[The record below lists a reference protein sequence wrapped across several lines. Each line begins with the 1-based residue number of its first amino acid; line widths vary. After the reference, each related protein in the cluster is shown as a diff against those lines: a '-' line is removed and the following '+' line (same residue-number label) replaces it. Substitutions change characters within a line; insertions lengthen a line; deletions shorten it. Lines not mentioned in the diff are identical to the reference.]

1 MYSEFA
7 SDTNR
12 VGKLTFGRESH
23 LQEDLDR
30 VEKWTNR
37 KHMTFNEQKP
47 EL

>member
-7 SDTNR
+7 SDTKPS
-12 VGKLTFGRESH
+12 GEADIWESH

-30 VEKWTNR
+30 VEKWTNK
-37 KHMTFNEQKP
+37 KHMRFNEHKP